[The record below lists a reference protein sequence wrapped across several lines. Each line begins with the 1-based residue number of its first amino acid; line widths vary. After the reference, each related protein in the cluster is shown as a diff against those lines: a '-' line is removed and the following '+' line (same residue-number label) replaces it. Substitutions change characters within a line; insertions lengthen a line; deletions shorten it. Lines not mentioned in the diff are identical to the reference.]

1 MRDQFERG
9 GRETIQNIP
18 ARSSGFGIQDQV
30 SVTNK
35 RAANRRTFLRV
46 LGGTLVASVVPLSV
60 YPDVLAATE
69 IAHTVFIYDPRYKR
83 HDTGPQHPERPER
96 MDAILAWLERVEL
109 AGRLPSVAP
118 RPATQ
123 QELSACYGQAY
134 IDLVRCEV
142 MAGDRQLSTG
152 DTVISPASL
161 DVAVLAAGGALAAVD
176 AVVEGRAQNAFCAIR
191 PPGHHASSA
200 WGMGF
205 YIFNN
210 VALAARYAQQTHSI
224 GKVAIVDWDVHHGN
238 GTQNIFY
245 EDPSVFFFSTHQS
258 PWYPY
263 TGPADETGQG
273 AGLGTTM
280 NFPFAAGAG
289 RPQIVG
295 AMQDKLLP
303 ALQQFKPEL
312 ILISAGFDSKLGD
325 PLGRFELTDPDFV
338 DMTRLVMTIAREHCQ
353 NRVVSILEGG
363 YSLEGL
369 ASAVAAHIRT
379 LAGEEAPLRGQ
390 S

>member
-1 MRDQFERG
+1 M
-9 GRETIQNIP
+9 
-18 ARSSGFGIQDQV
+18 AHKS
-30 SVTNK
+30 
-35 RAANRRTFLRV
+35 AAERRTFLRL
-46 LGGTLVASVVPLSV
+46 LGGTMVATVVPLSL
-60 YPDVLAATE
+60 YRNILWAQE
-69 IAHTVFIYDPRYKR
+69 MAHTAFIFDPRYTR
-83 HDTGPQHPERPER
+83 HDTGPGHPERPER
-96 MDAILAWLERVEL
+96 MDAVLARLEQVEL
-109 AGRLPSVAP
+109 ADRLPSVAP

-123 QELSACYGQAY
+123 QELAACHDRAY
-134 IDLVRCEV
+134 VDLVRREV
-142 MAGDRQLSTG
+142 LAGARQLSTG
-152 DTVISPASL
+152 DTVISRASL
-161 DVAVLAAGGALAAVD
+161 DVAILAVGGALAAVD
-176 AVVEGRAQNAFCAIR
+176 AVVEGRARNAFCAIR

-200 WGMGF
+200 RGMGF
-205 YIFNN
+205 CIFNN
-210 VALAARYAQQTHSI
+210 VALAARYAQQTHHI

-280 NFPFAAGAG
+280 NFPFSAGAG

-325 PLGRFELTDPDFV
+325 PLGQFVLTDPDFT
-338 DMTRLVMTIAREHCQ
+338 DMTRLLMMFARDHCE
-353 NRVVSILEGG
+353 NRIVSILEGG
-363 YSLEGL
+363 YDLEGL
-369 ASAVAAHIRT
+369 ASAVAAHVQT
-379 LAGEEAPLRGQ
+379 LTEK
-390 S
+390 

>member
-1 MRDQFERG
+1 MG
-9 GRETIQNIP
+9 
-18 ARSSGFGIQDQV
+18 A
-30 SVTNK
+30 
-35 RAANRRTFLRV
+35 
-46 LGGTLVASVVPLSV
+46 
-60 YPDVLAATE
+60 VLA
-69 IAHTVFIYDPRYKR
+69 R
-83 HDTGPQHPERPER
+83 
-96 MDAILAWLERVEL
+96 LEHVEL
-109 AGRLPSVAP
+109 ADRLPPVAP

-123 QELSACYGQAY
+123 QELAACHDLAY
-134 IDLVRCEV
+134 VDLVRREV
-142 MAGDRQLSTG
+142 LAGARQLSTG
-152 DTVISPASL
+152 DTAISRASL
-161 DVAVLAAGGALAAVD
+161 DVAILAVGGALAAVD
-176 AVVEGRAQNAFCAIR
+176 AVVEGRARNAFCAIR

-200 WGMGF
+200 RGMGF
-205 YIFNN
+205 CIFNN
-210 VALAARYAQQTHSI
+210 VALAARHAQQTHHI

-289 RPQIVG
+289 RPQIFG

-303 ALQQFKPEL
+303 ALQAFKPEL

-325 PLGRFELTDPDFV
+325 PLGQFELTDPDFS
-338 DMTRLVMTIAREHCQ
+338 DMTRLLMTFAREHCE

-363 YSLEGL
+363 YDLEGL
-369 ASAVAAHIRT
+369 ASAVAAHVQT
-379 LAGEEAPLRGQ
+379 LTEE
-390 S
+390 